1 MLKSIMNKKM
11 IFPAV
16 LILLIILIVTVGFTK
31 KETAASINGEK
42 ISKDELYQKMT
53 HLYGKDTLE
62 SLITNKVIEMESE
75 KRKVKVTGTEIDEE
89 LTKLQDSYGGEDAF
103 ASALQQNNVSVDQVR
118 EDIEHYL
125 LAEKMIKPSIKIT
138 EKEMKTYFE
147 ENKDSFDQKEQV
159 KASHILVKDE
169 AAAKKVKDELD
180 NGKDFAELAKKYS
193 TDKSN
198 AAAGGDLGYFAK
210 GEMAEEFEKAAF
222 SLKVDEISEPV
233 KTEFGYHIIKVS
245 DKKAAKA
252 AEYEDHKK
260 EIKDKLLDEK
270 IQTEYPNWLK
280 DKKANYKIK
289 QYL

>member
-1 MLKSIMNKKM
+1 MLKSILNKNM

-16 LILLIILIVTVGFTK
+16 LILLIVLIVTVGFAK
-31 KETAASINGEK
+31 KETAASVNGEK
-42 ISKDELYQKMT
+42 ISKEELYQKMT

-62 SLITNKVIEMESE
+62 SLITNKLIELESE
-75 KRKVKVTGTEIDEE
+75 KQKIKVTGTEIDEE
-89 LTKLQDSYGGEDAF
+89 LTKLQNSYGGEDAF
-103 ASALQQNNVSVDQVR
+103 ASALQQNNVSIDQVR
-118 EDIEHYL
+118 DDIEHYL
-125 LAEKMIKPSIKIT
+125 LAEKMIEPSIKIT
-138 EKEMKTYFE
+138 EEEMKTYFE
-147 ENKDSFDQKEQV
+147 QNKDSFDQKEQV

-169 AAAKKVKDELD
+169 AAAKKVKEELD

-198 AAAGGDLGYFAK
+198 AAAGGDLGYFGK

-252 AEYEDHKK
+252 AKYEDHKK
-260 EIKDKLLDEK
+260 EIKEKLMDEK
-270 IQTEYPNWLK
+270 IQAEYPNWLK
-280 DKKANYKIK
+280 EKKADYKIK
-289 QYL
+289 KYL